1 MKRVRHNIYVPL
13 RLVFQLFPW
22 GLFALYSLAHTPLLS
37 VYATFHASTRKI
49 QAFVSSR
56 YWLYVSFQP
65 YGGLTPIPP
74 AVEIYPRST
83 RTTHG
88 GPRRTA
94 KVVVCRTISRAN
106 VGSLLSIGVDFVRL
120 HRGISPQLLSFVA
133 PQRAHRWFH
142 RDRLRASRIGRG
154 NAKSWINQTFT
165 ALADPVLEK
174 KLAYSNSKLTGMESQ
189 RSLVS
194 GSITLTRK

>member
-1 MKRVRHNIYVPL
+1 MCYRYTTNQRRGRDESLI
-13 RLVFQLFPW
+13 LFPLVRVCLLRSGARYGGSLRCCLGDNLFDLAARW
-22 GLFALYSLAHTPLLS
+22 LASGL
-37 VYATFHASTRKI
+37 I
-49 QAFVSSR
+49 
-56 YWLYVSFQP
+56 P

-94 KVVVCRTISRAN
+94 KVVVCRTISRVS

>member
-1 MKRVRHNIYVPL
+1 MCYHYTTGQSRGATYR
-13 RLVFQLFPW
+13 
-22 GLFALYSLAHTPLLS
+22 LYSSPCRVCLLRSGARYGGSLRCCLGDNLFDLAARWL
-37 VYATFHASTRKI
+37 ASGLT
-49 QAFVSSR
+49 
-56 YWLYVSFQP
+56 P

-83 RTTHG
+83 RTTHR

-106 VGSLLSIGVDFVRL
+106 VGSLLSIGVDFIRL

-194 GSITLTRK
+194 GSITLARK

>member
-1 MKRVRHNIYVPL
+1 MFDLAARWL
-13 RLVFQLFPW
+13 AS
-22 GLFALYSLAHTPLLS
+22 GLT
-37 VYATFHASTRKI
+37 
-49 QAFVSSR
+49 
-56 YWLYVSFQP
+56 P

-142 RDRLRASRIGRG
+142 RDRLRASRIGASRPGGRNEILYGVIRGHSLTPQRSSGQSRG

-194 GSITLTRK
+194 GSITLARK